1 MASLHIK
8 NLGPIVDSSNI
19 ELTSLMVLI
28 GRQSAGKSTFMKV
41 LCFCRWVEKKIM
53 VSTDDIVS
61 QYTHY
66 NRFVKELK
74 QFHRL
79 NDEYFAE
86 NTELMYDGDNITIEY
101 TGVNGNAKIV
111 RKKSFAEKRYNTKLS
126 YIPAERNLI
135 SAIQNV
141 DKTYKATERDVLFNF
156 IYEWDEAKTPY
167 TSDHPF
173 KLSATGGFS
182 YVNKSGADVL
192 VRDDGT
198 ETPAFFASSGMQSV
212 MPMDV
217 MTNYITDCVGQNAS
231 LSMHERN
238 EISKTDNGHSHRRLE
253 YQSAQLFI
261 EEPEQNLY
269 PESQKLVVMSL
280 VRSLKKSLAN
290 GSEQSMAVVTTHSPY
305 VVSVVN
311 VLLTAAIVSERELEQ
326 SVVEKD
332 CILPSKAISGYFI
345 DNNGVFQNIMD
356 KEVPMLSGNDLDGV
370 DTNHAIDQLRQ
381 TLKKALFKH
390 PSNDD
395 IRARIVAQSFPSNKA
410 NPTMEKAKQ
419 EFRKEYNCDLRGM
432 KTGQEDKL

>member
-1 MASLHIK
+1 M
-8 NLGPIVDSSNI
+8 DSTKI

-41 LCFCRWVEKKIM
+41 LCFCRWIEKKIM
-53 VSTDDIVS
+53 VSTDDVVN

-79 NDEYFAE
+79 NDEYFTE
-86 NTELMYDGDNITIEY
+86 DTELIYNGDNITIDY
-101 TGVNGNAKIV
+101 KGVNGNAKIV
-111 RKKSFAEKRYNTKLS
+111 RKKSFAEKRFNTKLS

-141 DKTYKATERDVLFNF
+141 DKTYKSTEKDVLFNF

-167 TSDHPF
+167 TGEHPF
-173 KLSATGGFS
+173 LLAVTGGFS

-192 VRDDGT
+192 VREDGT
-198 ETPAFFASSGMQSV
+198 ETPAFYASSGMQSV

-217 MTNYITDCVGQNAS
+217 MANYIMERVGKNAS

-238 EISKTDNGHSHRRLE
+238 EISKTDNAHSYRRLE

-280 VRSLKKSLAN
+280 ARSLKKALVN

-305 VVSVVN
+305 VMSVVN
-311 VLLTAAIVSERELEQ
+311 VLLTAAIVEEKGLKQ
-326 SVVEKD
+326 TVVASD
-332 CILPSKAISGYFI
+332 CILPSNAISGYFI
-345 DNNGVFQNIMD
+345 NEKGTFRNIMD
-356 KEVPMLSGNDLDGV
+356 SEIPMLSGNDLDGV
-370 DTNHAIDQLRQ
+370 SDWVDESISKLNEI
-381 TLKKALFKH
+381 LF
-390 PSNDD
+390 
-395 IRARIVAQSFPSNKA
+395 A
-410 NPTMEKAKQ
+410 
-419 EFRKEYNCDLRGM
+419 
-432 KTGQEDKL
+432 